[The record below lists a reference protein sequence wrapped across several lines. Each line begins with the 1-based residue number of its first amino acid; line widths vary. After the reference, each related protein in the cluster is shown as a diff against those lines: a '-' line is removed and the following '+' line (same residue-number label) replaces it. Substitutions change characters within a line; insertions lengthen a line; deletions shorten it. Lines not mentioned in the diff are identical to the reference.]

1 MKRVLNQQIFRHW
14 ITVFS
19 WVFLQSFLQRSSLCL
34 SFTTMYFH
42 PSLKPQSHSC
52 VGCGNFRS
60 TQAMMTG
67 SVTVITQNRFSH
79 LETLAIIWWIFY
91 LKVQQFNDFQVPVP
105 VDTGNQSSGSFWL
118 LGENVYSSAGLIISF
133 FLVSGRLPGSFT
145 FSRD

>member
-19 WVFLQSFLQRSSLCL
+19 WVFLQSFLQRSSLGL

-67 SVTVITQNRFSH
+67 SVTVITQNH

-91 LKVQQFNDFQVPVP
+91 LKVQQLNDFQVPVP

>member
-67 SVTVITQNRFSH
+67 SVTVITQNH

-91 LKVQQFNDFQVPVP
+91 LKVQQLNDFQVPVP